1 MKKMTT
7 HSRKNVGELN
17 IKTLKKGI
25 AEIELVDKQG
35 KKEMYGML
43 GKVFG
48 IRIVEDHTLPEN
60 FWYIKCSPDV
70 YKAIQKEI
78 KDRNELAR

>member
-1 MKKMTT
+1 MKKMMT
-7 HSRKNVGELN
+7 HSQIKTGELN
-17 IKTLKKGI
+17 IKTLKK
-25 AEIELVDKQG
+25 AMAKIELVDKQG

-48 IRIVEDHTLPEN
+48 IKIVVDPALPEN
-60 FWYIKCSPDV
+60 FWHIKCSPDV

-78 KDRNELAR
+78 KEIK

>member
-1 MKKMTT
+1 MKKITT
-7 HSRKNVGELN
+7 HSRRNVEELN

-35 KKEMYGML
+35 KKEMYGIL
-43 GKVFG
+43 GEIFG
-48 IRIVEDHTLPEN
+48 IRIVEDHTLPEK

-78 KDRNELAR
+78 KEKK